1 MMLLT
6 GKTRGFT
13 LVELMVSV
21 AILAVGLAFILQ
33 GFAFSLNVQR
43 ISEDNLRATLVAENK
58 MAELQIQAK
67 ENKDGLS
74 GGLDEKFEFGD
85 MEYTWEV
92 EVEPVGWEME
102 EVSEAHQVLNEVS
115 ACLSWKEGKR
125 EGKVG
130 LVTYMTSSTGQNE

>member
-33 GFAFSLNVQR
+33 GFAFSLNVLR
-43 ISEDNLRATLVAENK
+43 ISEDNLKATLVAENK

-67 ENKDGLS
+67 ENKDGLA
-74 GGLDEKFEFGD
+74 GGLDEKFELGN
-85 MEYTWEV
+85 MEYAWEI
-92 EVEPVGWEME
+92 EVQPVGGGIE
-102 EVSEAHQVLNEVS
+102 EISGAHQTLNEVS
-115 ACLSWKEGKR
+115 ACLSWEEGKR
-125 EGKVG
+125 MGKVG
-130 LVTYMTSSTGQNE
+130 LVTYMASSTGQR